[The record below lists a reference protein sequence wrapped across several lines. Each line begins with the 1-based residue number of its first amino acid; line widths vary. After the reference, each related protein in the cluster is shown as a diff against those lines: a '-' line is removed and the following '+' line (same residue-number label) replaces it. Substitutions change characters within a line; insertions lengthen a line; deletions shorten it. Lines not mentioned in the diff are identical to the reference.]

1 MNKFLYTNQIL
12 FGTSEKSDGS
22 MRVTFPNFTAENFE
36 NRSTFLKRHNL
47 NHSDTVSPVL
57 EHTKNIVLISQKD
70 KGKIFPNTDGLITN
84 EPGVILTV
92 TAADCAPVFF
102 FDPQNMAIGVAH
114 EGWRGIEQ
122 NITKELIEKM
132 NENFG
137 TDPTDLL
144 VHIGPHLRKC
154 HFEVKEDVA
163 EKFPEHTQ
171 KINSTLFVDLYSKML
186 DQFLSIGLKQ
196 ENITQDLR
204 CTHCEPNTFFSYRRD
219 KPKEIQSFLGF
230 IVLKNTY

>member
-1 MNKFLYTNQIL
+1 MKIQNQIL

-22 MRVTFPNFTAENFE
+22 MRVTFPNFIAENLE
-36 NRSTFLKRHNL
+36 NRSTFLKKHNL

-57 EHTKNIVLISQKD
+57 EHTKNVAFVVQND
-70 KGKIFPNTDGLITN
+70 KGKILPNIDGLITN
-84 EPGVILTV
+84 EPGIILTV

-102 FDPQNMAIGVAH
+102 FDQQNNAIAIAH

-122 NITKELIEKM
+122 NISLEVLNEM
-132 NENFG
+132 NKKFG
-137 TDPTDLL
+137 TKPENVL

-171 KINSTLFVDLYSKML
+171 KINGTLFVDLSSKML
-186 DQFLSIGLKQ
+186 DQFLSLGLKQ

-204 CTHCEPNTFFSYRRD
+204 CTHCEPNNFFSYRRD
-219 KPKEIQSFLGF
+219 KPKTIQSFLGF
-230 IVLKNTY
+230 IVLKNPY